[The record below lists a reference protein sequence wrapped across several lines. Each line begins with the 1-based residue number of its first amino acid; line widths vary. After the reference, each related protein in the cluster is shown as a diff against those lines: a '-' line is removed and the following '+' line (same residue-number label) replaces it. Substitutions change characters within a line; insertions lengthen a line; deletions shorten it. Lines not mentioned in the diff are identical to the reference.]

1 MKTKVIQLMAM
12 FFLGLGTT
20 FAQDISE
27 SQVPSLI
34 VDNFKKEFPKATDV
48 EWERKGDL
56 YNVDFEIGLF
66 TDYEAWFS
74 ASGTL
79 IKYTVEIPTG
89 DLPKAVTNSIN
100 NQYKGYRIDEA
111 KKNIE
116 NGIETYEVEIEKEN
130 DERELVFS
138 KNGKLI

>member
-12 FFLGLGTT
+12 FFLALGTT

-27 SQVPSLI
+27 SQVPSLV

-48 EWERKGDL
+48 EWEREGDI

-66 TDYEAWFS
+66 TDYEAWFT

-79 IKYTVEIPTG
+79 IKYTTEIPTG
-89 DLPKAVTNSIN
+89 DLPKAVTNSIKKE
-100 NQYKGYRIDEA
+100 YKGYLIDEA
-111 KKNIE
+111 KKIVE
-116 NGIETYEVEIEKEN
+116 NGVETYEVEIEKGN
-130 DERELVFS
+130 DERELVYS